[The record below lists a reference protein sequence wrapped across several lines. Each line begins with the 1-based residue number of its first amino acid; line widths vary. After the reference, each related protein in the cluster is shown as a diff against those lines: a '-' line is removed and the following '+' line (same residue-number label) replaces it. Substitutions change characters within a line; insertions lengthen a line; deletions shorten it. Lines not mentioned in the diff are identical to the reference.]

1 MKISTE
7 TYQYQSYSGQYERFA
22 PVYVHPAYVLFI
34 DAIVSY
40 CFIIGALKKIRWIY

>member
-22 PVYVHPAYVLFI
+22 PVYVYVQPDYDLFT
-34 DAIVSY
+34 DAIISY
-40 CFIIGALKKIRWIY
+40 CFIIGTLKKIR

>member
-22 PVYVHPAYVLFI
+22 PGYAQPDYVLFI

-40 CFIIGALKKIRWIY
+40 CFIIGLSLIHI